1 MEKVDLSQLL
11 CIAETM
17 FQDLRYLC
25 FTLGMFFSFLYSFW
39 FLSFLYTSFIYFAFE
54 QIASMIESI
63 LVGLDRLS
71 NFPQMAGV
79 DVKNWIASSQSF

>member
-1 MEKVDLSQLL
+1 
-11 CIAETM
+11 
-17 FQDLRYLC
+17 
-25 FTLGMFFSFLYSFW
+25 
-39 FLSFLYTSFIYFAFE
+39 
-54 QIASMIESI
+54 MIESI